1 MSRKIELV
9 EGLSKPP
16 KAKNTTAEHGPEF
29 SKLHLEQERWKVEM
43 RRSLIASFKALLKS
57 TIGLCVMQIR
67 ALTD

>member
-1 MSRKIELV
+1 MPRKIELV
-9 EGLSKPP
+9 EGLRKPP
-16 KAKNTTAEHGPEF
+16 KALRIAEHGPEF
-29 SKLHLEQERWKVEM
+29 SKLLLEQERWKVEM

>member
-1 MSRKIELV
+1 MPRKIELV
-9 EGLSKPP
+9 DGLKKPP
-16 KAKNTTAEHGPEF
+16 KALRIAKHGAEF
-29 SKLHLEQERWKVEM
+29 SKLLLEQERWKVEM